1 MQSQRGSLSTKGL
14 LRITGMAAVDKA
26 IAEAVDRLTGLST
39 LNRKYHALRPT
50 DCDRDFLQLTLDHFH
65 IQIEASARE
74 LNNIPRTGPVVVVA
88 NHPFGAIEGV
98 IMAQMLRALRDD
110 VRIMANSVLK
120 QFTEIAHLFVDV
132 NPFGGANAAY
142 QNVRPLRE
150 AMRWVQQGRLLMVF
164 PAGEVSSLRLD
175 RRAISDPEWNPTV
188 ASIVRRTNASVVP
201 VFIHG
206 RNSALFQVAG
216 LIHPRLRTAL
226 LPHELLNKAG
236 QRIRL
241 TIGSNIPGAQLS
253 RFETDEE
260 MTAFMRMR
268 TYLLALPARDG
279 VMPQA
284 VSTSY
289 SESTSSG
296 DGISADPL
304 IDPVPIEIVS
314 TELES
319 LPAAQT
325 LVSSDNFRV
334 IIANAAQIPWTLQE
348 IGRLRELTFR
358 AVGEGTGRGVDI
370 DPFDDYYQHLF
381 VWNAQSG
388 EVVGAYRIGRTDDI
402 LSRFGLQGLYTHSLF
417 NYRRR
422 VIEELQPA
430 LEVGRSFVRS
440 EYQRSFTPLLLLWRG
455 IGEYVVRN
463 PRYATLYGPVSI
475 SNEYQPLSRALL
487 VDYLKRTHL
496 QADIARDVRPRNP
509 FRAPWLR
516 IWRGADLAVFSGLD
530 SVDELITHIEPDGKG
545 TPVLVR
551 HYVKMGGR
559 FLGFNVDDQFG
570 SAIDGLVMVDLRRT
584 EPRLLGRYM
593 GKGGAQRFF
602 EFHRQAE
609 TPAA

>member
-1 MQSQRGSLSTKGL
+1 M
-14 LRITGMAAVDKA
+14 
-26 IAEAVDRLTGLST
+26 IAGTLDRLTALST
-39 LNRKYHALRPT
+39 LNKMYHGLRST
-50 DCDRDFLQLTLDHFH
+50 EGDRDFLQLTLDHFRV
-65 IQIEASARE
+65 QVEASARE
-74 LNNIPRTGPVVVVA
+74 LSNIPRTGPVVVVA

-98 IMAQMLRALRDD
+98 IMAHVLRALRDD
-110 VRIMANSVLK
+110 VRIMANGLLK
-120 QFTEIAHLFVDV
+120 QFTEIAHLFLDV
-132 NPFGGANAAY
+132 NPFGGTNAAR

-150 AMRWVQQGRLLMVF
+150 AMRWVQQGGLLMVF

-175 RRAISDPEWNPTV
+175 RRAISDPEWNSTV
-188 ASIVRRTNASVVP
+188 ASIVRRSNASVVP
-201 VFIHG
+201 VYIHG
-206 RNSALFQVAG
+206 RNSALFYLVG
-216 LIHPRLRTAL
+216 LIHPRLRTIL
-226 LPHELLNKAG
+226 LPRELLNKTG

-241 TIGSNIPGAQLS
+241 TIGSNIPGAQLN
-253 RFETDEE
+253 RFETDDE

-268 TYLLALPARDG
+268 TYLLALPVHDD
-279 VMPQA
+279 VVPQIA
-284 VSTSY
+284 
-289 SESTSSG
+289 
-296 DGISADPL
+296 SAAPNEVQDDELSVEP
-304 IDPVPIEIVS
+304 IIEPVPVEVVR

-319 LPAAQT
+319 LPPAQT
-325 LVSSDNFRV
+325 LVTSDNFRV
-334 IIANAAQIPWTLQE
+334 VIANAAQIPWTLQE

-370 DPFDDYYQHLF
+370 DLFDDYYQHLF
-381 VWNAQSG
+381 LWNAQSG
-388 EVVGAYRIGRTDDI
+388 EVAGAYRIGRADDI

-430 LEVGRSFVRS
+430 LEVGRSFVRA

-496 QADIARDVRPRNP
+496 QADYARDVRPRNP
-509 FRAPWLR
+509 FRAPWRRL
-516 IWRGADLAVFSGLD
+516 WRGMDLAVFSGLD
-530 SVDELITHIEPDGKG
+530 SVDELIAHIEPDGKG

-551 HYVKMGGR
+551 HYVKLGGR

-593 GKGGAQRFF
+593 GKRGAQQFF
-602 EFHRQAE
+602 EFHRHAA